1 MPNWCV
7 GTLKVRGEKS
17 NLERFVFEGLKPVG
31 FLGDLKEPLNRD
43 KWGDIHT
50 KESCWIEGTRRGF
63 VRGLELYLSE
73 IEDDGIIALDAE
85 FAWCID
91 VEGLQKACQKYNV
104 DMRMYAFEQGMQFNQ
119 EVEIIN
125 GEITIDDEITF
136 DDYKW
141 ECICPDLGG

>member
-7 GTLKVRGEKS
+7 GTLKVRGEKT

-31 FLGDLKEPLNRD
+31 VLGDAKEPLKRD
-43 KWGDIHT
+43 EWGDIHT
-50 KESCWIEGTRRGF
+50 KETCWIEGTRRGF

-73 IEDDGIIALDAE
+73 IEDDGIIALDAK

-91 VEGLQKACQKYNV
+91 VEGLRKACQKYNV

-125 GEITIDDEITF
+125 GEITMDNEITF